1 MRLLAV
7 ALLLASATAA
17 AGQTQRNGDIYNGL
31 NHQPTQAEVARR
43 EDRAGAEAPPAHAK
57 RNARTVRQLDR
68 KLLREEAAPLP
79 RDPVHLSPP

>member
-1 MRLLAV
+1 MKLLTAT
-7 ALLLASATAA
+7 LLLASATAA
-17 AGQTQRNGDIYNGL
+17 AGQTPRNGDIYNGL
-31 NHQPTQAEVARR
+31 NHQPTQAGVARR
-43 EDRAGAEAPPAHAK
+43 EDRAGVKPSPAHVK

>member
-1 MRLLAV
+1 MRLLAA

-17 AGQTQRNGDIYNGL
+17 AGQTPRNGDVYNGL
-31 NHQPTQAEVARR
+31 NHQPTQAGVVRR
-43 EDRAGAEAPPAHAK
+43 EDRAGVGASPAHVR
-57 RNARTVRQLDR
+57 RNARTVRQLDH